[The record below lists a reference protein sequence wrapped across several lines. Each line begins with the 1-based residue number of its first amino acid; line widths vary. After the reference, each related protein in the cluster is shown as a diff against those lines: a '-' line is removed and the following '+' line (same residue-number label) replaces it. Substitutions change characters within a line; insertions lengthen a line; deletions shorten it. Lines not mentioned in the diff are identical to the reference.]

1 MMDTGWAPD
10 PQMASTDDTTVIYDT
25 GHAFPLGFVWGFVD
39 DIALVMFYE
48 ASRPLPRRQPASWGT
63 GRVYFTLY
71 PPPGKIWRGEYVD
84 VRSVS
89 PLMLSYVV

>member
-1 MMDTGWAPD
+1 MAPLAAGGYMMDAGWAPD
-10 PQMASTDDTTVIYDT
+10 PQMASTNDTTGIRYT
-25 GHAFPLGFVWGFVD
+25 GHALSLGFVWGFVD

-71 PPPGKIWRGEYVD
+71 PPPR
-84 VRSVS
+84 
-89 PLMLSYVV
+89 